1 MRITETE
8 SQKKE
13 EMTNNHFLFL
23 LQNRKTFDKNFE
35 QLQLQNYMKNNVID
49 SERNIMYNIDSKEV
63 LSVLVYKIDV
73 LETLK
78 EAGYST
84 TRLRKD
90 KLLNESA
97 IQYIR
102 EGKPVGAKALD
113 NICMLLDMQPG
124 NIIKYVENK

>member
-1 MRITETE
+1 MLT
-8 SQKKE
+8 
-13 EMTNNHFLFL
+13 
-23 LQNRKTFDKNFE
+23 
-35 QLQLQNYMKNNVID
+35 
-49 SERNIMYNIDSKEV
+49 
-63 LSVLVYKIDV
+63 YKIDV

-78 EAGYST
+78 EAGYNT
-84 TRLRKD
+84 TRLRKE

-124 NIIKYVENK
+124 IILKYVENENMKNTAK

>member
-1 MRITETE
+1 MIA
-8 SQKKE
+8 
-13 EMTNNHFLFL
+13 
-23 LQNRKTFDKNFE
+23 
-35 QLQLQNYMKNNVID
+35 
-49 SERNIMYNIDSKEV
+49 
-63 LSVLVYKIDV
+63 YKIDV

-78 EAGYST
+78 EAGYNT
-84 TRLRKD
+84 TRLRKE

-124 NIIKYVENK
+124 NILKYVDNRDMKNNVKQSK